1 MREKTPREFFPL
13 KHFILDVYDKA
24 VICGKNSRY
33 IEYIKYI
40 TPSVNIQSASWFLD
54 TKSTELSEGSVSVSV
69 IIFLFKPSIRMS
81 LFSSPS
87 Q

>member
-1 MREKTPREFFPL
+1 MMHLQHVEEGKNSTWIFPL

-24 VICGKNSRY
+24 VVCGKNSRY

-54 TKSTELSEGSVSVSV
+54 TKSTELSEVSEA
-69 IIFLFKPSIRMS
+69 FFW
-81 LFSSPS
+81 PS